1 MRAKRGEPTRR
12 RAGIDRA
19 GSGPPAASIATADQ
33 RDHLPAD
40 RIELTGLR
48 ILGTHGVL
56 DEERRRAQPFE
67 LDLAL
72 MVDLSTAERNDRLAD
87 TVDYAAVVEHA
98 AGVVSGDASFS
109 LLEALAGAVADA
121 VLAGDHRIV
130 SVEVALRKVR
140 PPLPVDIDSVGVRI
154 TRLQ

>member
-1 MRAKRGEPTRR
+1 MRGETTRR
-12 RAGIDRA
+12 RAGTDRTGQGAPA
-19 GSGPPAASIATADQ
+19 GSVATADQ
-33 RDHLPAD
+33 RDHQPAD

-56 DEERRRAQPFE
+56 DEERKRAQPFE

-72 MVDLSTAERNDRLAD
+72 MVDFSTAERSDRLAD
-87 TVDYAAVVEHA
+87 TVDYAAAVDHA
-98 AGVVSGDASFS
+98 VGVVSGDASFS

-121 VLAGDHRIV
+121 VLAGDRRIV

-140 PPLPVDIDSVGVRI
+140 PPLPVDIASVGVRI